1 MRHVCMILG
10 LCLASVVVFSAEEA
24 HVFTE
29 AQKTFW
35 SLQPVSKPS
44 TPVVTAK
51 QWVKNPIDA
60 FVLAKLEEK
69 QLQPN
74 KPTDKVTLLRRVT
87 IDLTGLVPTPEEIQ
101 AFVNDNSAN
110 AYEKVVDR
118 LLASPGYG
126 ERWGRHWLDIA
137 RYADSNGYKAD
148 ETRPNIWRYRDYVIK
163 AFNDDKPYDRFVR
176 EQIAGD
182 ELFPG
187 DPDALVAMGFNRNW
201 IDETNAAGL
210 VIRRQETLDDITNVT
225 GSAFLG
231 MTVACARCHDHKYDP
246 ILQKDY
252 YRLQAFFANTSFGD
266 GPLPLKDPIARQKY
280 DEQKKLWEEKT
291 RGIRAEMNAIVEPLR
306 KSKVEGGIKT
316 FEDDVQEAILLDPA
330 KRDPYQKMMYHTAE
344 PRIAFSDEP
353 DARTLRTLKGD
364 SAARYAELK
373 KQLAEFDSIKPA
385 ALPDGQYMID
395 IGTVAPP
402 TYVHTRGD
410 PYAKG
415 EEVHPG
421 FLSILD
427 SSDAKITP
435 LAALNS
441 TGRRSAL
448 AAWLTDPK
456 NPLPAR
462 VMVNQMWQ
470 YHFGTGIVATP
481 GDFGRMGSRP
491 THPELLDFLASYFVE
506 NGWSMKKMNRLIVL
520 SNTYQQSSE
529 NQEKAATADPDNK
542 LLWRYAR
549 RRMEAE
555 AIRDSM
561 LEVSG
566 LLNPKMGGPGVF
578 PPLPPGVVSEL
589 SATAAAG
596 GWRSEKDPA
605 ETNRRSVYI
614 FVRRN
619 LRYPM
624 LQEFDNA
631 NTFESL
637 HTRKNTVTPSQS
649 LDILNNDLML
659 EWSRAFAGRILSEV
673 GQSAEPWEQVD
684 RAFKD
689 AYGRAVTA
697 EELKTAEA
705 FLVKQT
711 PIMSARIAEGGKF
724 KPPMPA
730 AIPAGTDPA
739 RAAALVDLCQML
751 LASNEFMYIN

>member
-74 KPTDKVTLLRRVT
+74 KPADKVTLLRRVT

-435 LAALNS
+435 LPALNS
-441 TGRRSAL
+441 TGRRSVL

-506 NGWSMKKMNRLIVL
+506 NSWSMKKLNRLIVL

-730 AIPAGTDPA
+730 VIPAGTDPA